1 MKRWSGSAV
10 AVIRKVFPLALTAFI
25 ICLFIPQVAGAGG
38 WIRLLAPRDKG
49 YAVSITLDL
58 DGNMYVC
65 GPAKQ
70 IGGENV
76 NDGVNNIV
84 VAKYGFDARQL
95 WTKRFG
101 DGRRDECTDI
111 ALDSDGNVHAA
122 IVSVDDKGPKAA
134 IARYS
139 STGEALGYG
148 EYNMGKAAMAMS
160 IAPDREGN
168 VYITG
173 YSAPEGVAGKEAF
186 VAKYDAA
193 GQQVWR
199 RSAPKPAESRA
210 EGHAVAVGNG
220 GVYVTGWVGVAGAD
234 GTAGGVK
241 NAFIAKY
248 STDGYFGWMKVL
260 SGKGDVEGNSV
271 AIGPQ
276 GDLLIAGVTSGDL
289 PGRHGFGGT
298 DAFLAK
304 FSKSGEAGWAEMFGT
319 PNRDYGYGAA
329 FDDGGG
335 IYLGGTSRAFVK
347 GKERTDS
354 FDLFLARYA
363 PDGTPDVA
371 GAAELLAKG
380 VEAGFVSAAF
390 TGRIMLNTG
399 SGVSIYNTLFESFIG
414 SENDG
419 RWSVRRWLAGP
430 EIIATEKEKPEETA
444 KNEDGKKGEHLT
456 SFKMEKKTFLTR
468 DIDEVGY
475 VHNFLG
481 KSVIF
486 AGSALALAGLLLLL

>member
-1 MKRWSGSAV
+1 MNRWRGSVFAV
-10 AVIRKVFPLALTAFI
+10 MRKGFSLALAAFAV
-25 ICLFIPQVAGAGG
+25 CLFIPRVAGAAS

-49 YAVSITLDL
+49 YAISVALDL

-65 GPAKQ
+65 GSAKQ
-70 IGGENV
+70 IGTEDV

-84 VAKYGFDARQL
+84 VAKYGSDARQL
-95 WTKRFG
+95 WAKRFG
-101 DGRRDECTDI
+101 DGHRDECMDI
-111 ALDSDGNVHAA
+111 ALDGDGNVHAA

-139 STGEALGYG
+139 STGDALGYG
-148 EYNMGKAAMAMS
+148 EYNMGKAAMAMG
-160 IAPDREGN
+160 IAPDGEGN

-173 YSAPEGVAGKEAF
+173 YSAPEGVSGKEAF

-210 EGHAVAVGNG
+210 EGHAVAVGDG
-220 GVYVTGWVGVAGAD
+220 SVYVTGWVGI
-234 GTAGGVK
+234 AGGSGAAGNLK
-241 NAFIAKY
+241 KAFIAKY
-248 STDGYFGWMKVL
+248 STAGYFGWMKL
-260 SGKGDVEGNSV
+260 LGGKGDVEGNAV

-276 GDLLIAGVTSGDL
+276 GDLLIAGVTAGDL
-289 PGRHGFGGT
+289 PGSHGFGGT

-319 PNRDYGYGAA
+319 PNRDFGYGAA

-335 IYLGGTSRAFVK
+335 LYLGGISRAAVN
-347 GKERTDS
+347 GKERPDS

-363 PDGTPDVA
+363 PDGARGIA
-371 GAAELLAKG
+371 GAAEISKG
-380 VEAGFVSAAF
+380 PEAGLVSAAF

-399 SGVSIYNTLFESFIG
+399 NRVSIYNTLFEGFIG
-414 SENDG
+414 SEKDG

-430 EIIATEKEKPEETA
+430 EVIAIEKEEPEDTA
-444 KNEDGKKGEHLT
+444 KREEGGKGGHLT
-456 SFKMEKKTFLTR
+456 SFKAEKKTFLMR
-468 DIDEVGY
+468 DVDEVGH
-475 VHNFLG
+475 VHNFFG

-486 AGSALALAGLLLLL
+486 VGSALALAGLLLLL